1 MLDTRVGVCR
11 CVQMRTHLPQVQIRS
26 RYVTRYAGS
35 QNVTDRVWCV
45 ALPIGYVA
53 DADGCSAYPFQTRF
67 WSVGL
72 TLFNFVR
79 RQGTHRQAGG
89 RRDLVFRCKH
99 KSDRNPDGQA
109 VLLLMA

>member
-79 RQGTHRQAGG
+79 RQGTHRQVAGG
-89 RRDLVFRCKH
+89 TLCSGANTKVT
-99 KSDRNPDGQA
+99 
-109 VLLLMA
+109 VTLMARRFCC